1 MLGVVTL
8 AELLGMSLWFAA
20 SAVSGQYAAQW
31 SLSTGEA
38 AWLTTIVQ
46 LGFVAGTAIS
56 ALLNVADIVPAR
68 LLFAC
73 CAMVGAVANTMLL
86 TADGLTVALLWR
98 FVTGFALAG
107 VYPPAMK
114 MMATWF
120 RAQRGLA
127 VGTVVGALTVG
138 KAMPY
143 LVHAIPGAGITPVVL
158 SASIGACGAAL
169 LVWFLPVSGACVFV
183 ASRARGGVY
192 PGVASFHGWVS
203 GAHVRAVR
211 RVDLVAGVH
220 RGQHGCAQSHRRHAR

>member
-98 FVTGFALAG
+98 FVTGFALSFVVSPGGWAR
-107 VYPPAMK
+107 VLAK
-114 MMATWF
+114 I
-120 RAQRGLA
+120 RQR
-127 VGTVVGALTVG
+127 
-138 KAMPY
+138 
-143 LVHAIPGAGITPVVL
+143 
-158 SASIGACGAAL
+158 
-169 LVWFLPVSGACVFV
+169 
-183 ASRARGGVY
+183 
-192 PGVASFHGWVS
+192 
-203 GAHVRAVR
+203 
-211 RVDLVAGVH
+211 
-220 RGQHGCAQSHRRHAR
+220 